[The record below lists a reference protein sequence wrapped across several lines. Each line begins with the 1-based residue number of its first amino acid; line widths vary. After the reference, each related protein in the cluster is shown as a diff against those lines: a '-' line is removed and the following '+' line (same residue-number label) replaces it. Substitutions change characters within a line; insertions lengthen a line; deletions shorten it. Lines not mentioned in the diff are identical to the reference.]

1 MFNVCR
7 MSSLGSQI
15 RRYRTSLGWTL
26 DQLSELSDVD
36 VGTISALEKRN
47 STRSQYGPALA
58 RAFGLTLE
66 ELLDTEQLHLDTK
79 ADGTYAVR
87 AKASASRATTAVSP
101 IASARSAWPFESVS
115 EQEWRR
121 LGERDRLLA
130 ETYVRALVDAAR
142 AHSKRQAN
150 ASRA

>member
-1 MFNVCR
+1 MYTVR
-7 MSSLGSQI
+7 LMSSLGSQI
-15 RRYRTSLGWTL
+15 RRYRTTLGWTL
-26 DQLSELSDVD
+26 EQLSELSDVD

-47 STRSQYGPALA
+47 STRSQFGPALA

-66 ELLDTEQLHLDTK
+66 QLLDTEQLHLDTK
-79 ADGTYAVR
+79 ADGTYVVR
-87 AKASASRATTAVSP
+87 AKSAGPRAAAPVSAL
-101 IASARSAWPFESVS
+101 ASARGAWPFESVS
-115 EQEWRR
+115 EQDWRR